1 MENFNAES
9 HFSDEESDESSPGDR
24 PVRRVAVPAT
34 ALHGVVGVR
43 RESVKPPEPLQTPR
57 LETLFASEQHRRQ
70 EAQLHA
76 ERAKHDEDEEDDDTP
91 ASRSTKTATLPVPK
105 TADFPDLEAAEA
117 TSLNPDKTALDS
129 AEIQEIGLS
138 QEAVDKEFND
148 IVEISLRDLQA
159 LPPHEHE
166 PQALDPSVAEVA
178 ARDPLY
184 EPLLKPTE
192 TTNTAVQGE
201 VPVSEA
207 PVSEPGPSHE
217 SGGVPS
223 PEGSYMPA
231 SETGSEAPDPTPGTG
246 GNLPP
251 PPPTGPAMEA
261 ASSPEPEPL
270 PGSDP
275 PMMYNRYHTF
285 MPNAAPSFA
294 QAYAHGMSPGE
305 RFYIDAKLDA
315 AEAARRRGDM
325 LTGLIAGWALVRTF
339 RNRKMIKQNAKET
352 KKQFDTQERAMANLA
367 QQNSQLR
374 ERANRAEQAQQFG
387 PNRFRPAPA
396 ENVSAQPQTPRP
408 ETAAMRPPGLTPE
421 FTAASAAEKVRQIHE
436 QQEEVL
442 RRQTL
447 EVPPEHE
454 VVRSQWHSI
463 EVDKK
468 TGKAVEQPTGFEYGE
483 AFQQERRREQLQ
495 DKLQDASTS
504 AQQSAAPPAA
514 GQPSMYDSQWSHGL
528 PPAAMPQAPSRKPSK
543 KELAKTA
550 SKQIT
555 SAAAN
560 PWFWAAI
567 IFLLIVFFTAAW
579 F

>member
-117 TSLNPDKTALDS
+117 TSLNPHKTALDS

-201 VPVSEA
+201 VPVSE
-207 PVSEPGPSHE
+207 
-217 SGGVPS
+217 
-223 PEGSYMPA
+223 
-231 SETGSEAPDPTPGTG
+231 
-246 GNLPP
+246 
-251 PPPTGPAMEA
+251 
-261 ASSPEPEPL
+261 
-270 PGSDP
+270 
-275 PMMYNRYHTF
+275 
-285 MPNAAPSFA
+285 
-294 QAYAHGMSPGE
+294 
-305 RFYIDAKLDA
+305 
-315 AEAARRRGDM
+315 
-325 LTGLIAGWALVRTF
+325 
-339 RNRKMIKQNAKET
+339 
-352 KKQFDTQERAMANLA
+352 
-367 QQNSQLR
+367 
-374 ERANRAEQAQQFG
+374 
-387 PNRFRPAPA
+387 
-396 ENVSAQPQTPRP
+396 
-408 ETAAMRPPGLTPE
+408 
-421 FTAASAAEKVRQIHE
+421 
-436 QQEEVL
+436 
-442 RRQTL
+442 
-447 EVPPEHE
+447 
-454 VVRSQWHSI
+454 
-463 EVDKK
+463 
-468 TGKAVEQPTGFEYGE
+468 
-483 AFQQERRREQLQ
+483 
-495 DKLQDASTS
+495 
-504 AQQSAAPPAA
+504 
-514 GQPSMYDSQWSHGL
+514 
-528 PPAAMPQAPSRKPSK
+528 
-543 KELAKTA
+543 
-550 SKQIT
+550 
-555 SAAAN
+555 
-560 PWFWAAI
+560 
-567 IFLLIVFFTAAW
+567 
-579 F
+579 